1 MADDP
6 QINIGQILSNDHKY
20 ELSVSNEKPEDGAV
34 RRIIETA
41 DAELKRKMTFS
52 LFCFSLLIV
61 GVVFVGCIY
70 LFATGTAE
78 DKKWSA
84 GVISAIVSGLIGF
97 LVGQGKKQ

>member
-6 QINIGQILSNDHKY
+6 QINIGQILSKDHKY
-20 ELSVSNEKPEDGAV
+20 ELSVSNEKPEDAAV
-34 RRIIETA
+34 RRTNETA

-52 LFCFSLLIV
+52 LFCFSLLIISA
-61 GVVFVGCIY
+61 VFVGCIY

-84 GVISAIVSGLIGF
+84 GIISAIASGLIGF
-97 LVGQGKKQ
+97 LVGQGKK